1 MCLQPSNE
9 LKLTNPTRYTLKFII
24 RSYFMELVF
33 SGFASGILRLLC
45 LEQGAKFG
53 NKTLVVLFSQSS
65 NCPQLVSGAVLG
77 LAQAV
82 FGEPGHHSID
92 CVHWELLVTWSAVLT
107 CSCIVG

>member
-1 MCLQPSNE
+1 
-9 LKLTNPTRYTLKFII
+9 
-24 RSYFMELVF
+24 MELVF
-33 SGFASGILRLLC
+33 PGFASGILRLLC

-82 FGEPGHHSID
+82 FGWLCSLGAPGHM
-92 CVHWELLVTWSAVLT
+92 V
-107 CSCIVG
+107 SCFDV